1 MAIVPVPERVRNC
14 CVLLLDQCVVNV
26 IETGD

>member
-26 IETGD
+26 IEMGD